1 MPQLPLDTMSLM
13 ERISRRVFLVALG
26 TLLPG
31 ILNNATG
38 ATPTTKKPSP
48 TATTKKPSPT
58 ATTKKPSPTAK
69 PKTSTPSKSPTTTPK
84 ASPTPSKEIVGVAI
98 AKSTELTIRQ
108 TKLFFLKDSFGIST
122 GYALTRTSRGV
133 VMAFDSK
140 CTHAGVP
147 TSVNSS
153 QLICPAHGSIF
164 NPETGEAVR
173 GPAVEPLK
181 SYRTIEADGEIRIII
196 S

>member
-58 ATTKKPSPTAK
+58 AKPT
-69 PKTSTPSKSPTTTPK
+69 TSTPSKSPTTTPK

>member
-1 MPQLPLDTMSLM
+1 MRQLPLDTMSLM
-13 ERISRRVFLVALG
+13 GRISRRVFLVALG

-48 TATTKKPSPT
+48 TPTTKKPSPT
-58 ATTKKPSPTAK
+58 PTTKKPSPT
-69 PKTSTPSKSPTTTPK
+69 PTTKKP
-84 ASPTPSKEIVGVAI
+84 SPTPSKEIVGVAI

-164 NPETGEAVR
+164 NPETGEVVR